1 VDRAPRES
9 YGVVEFLIWPFLFA
23 TLLVGADWFAGRRGI
38 EVPDS
43 FSGTLLYAGL
53 ASWLLYR
60 ARRSPYEVDLPALT
74 MMPRRRSDW
83 QLLAIVLPLV
93 AAGAGALYLVT
104 LAISFVSPET
114 VAASL
119 GESEPGS
126 GALALRLLP
135 GELIEEVIGAI
146 AEEWLF
152 RGVLLHLWARRFGVR
167 FAVLATSLLFA
178 ALHADVLGS
187 FIFGIVMAA
196 LYVRT
201 GTLLVPI
208 AAHLA
213 FNVFISLGSVALG
226 DGGAVTLGEFRE
238 DWWMAVVGFF
248 GAVAA
253 IVAVVRRIA
262 PWPWRLPELPSGEP
276 TRRSSPPGS

>member
-1 VDRAPRES
+1 MDRAPRES
-9 YGVVEFLIWPFLFA
+9 YGVVEFLIWPFLLA
-23 TLLVGADWFAGRRGI
+23 TLLVAADWFAGRRGI
-38 EVPDS
+38 DVPDS

-53 ASWLLYR
+53 AAWLLYR
-60 ARRSPYEVDLPALT
+60 ARRSPYDVDLPALSAL
-74 MMPRRRSDW
+74 PRRRSDW
-83 QLLAIVLPLV
+83 RLLAIVLPLV

-119 GESEPGS
+119 AESEPGS

-135 GELIEEVIGAI
+135 AELIEETIGAI

-167 FAVLATSLLFA
+167 FAVLATSVLFA

-201 GTLLVPI
+201 RTLLVPI
-208 AAHLA
+208 TAHLA
-213 FNVFISLGSVALG
+213 FNVFISLSGIVLG

-238 DWWMAVVGFF
+238 DWWMAVAGFL
-248 GAVAA
+248 GGLAV
-253 IVAVVRRIA
+253 IVAVVKRVA
-262 PWPWRLPELPSGEP
+262 PWPWRLPEVAEARGHA
-276 TRRSSPPGS
+276 

>member
-1 VDRAPRES
+1 MDRAPRES
-9 YGVVEFLIWPFLFA
+9 YGVVEFLIWPFLLA
-23 TLLVGADWFAGRRGI
+23 TLLVAADWFAGRRGI
-38 EVPDS
+38 DVPDS

-60 ARRSPYEVDLPALT
+60 ARRSPYDVDLPTLSAL
-74 MMPRRRSDW
+74 PRRRSDW
-83 QLLAIVLPLV
+83 GLLAIVLPLV

-119 GESEPGS
+119 AQSEPGS

-135 GELIEEVIGAI
+135 GGLIEEAIGAI

-167 FAVLATSLLFA
+167 FAVLATSILFA

-201 GTLLVPI
+201 RTLLVPI
-208 AAHLA
+208 TAHLT
-213 FNVFISLGSVALG
+213 FNVFISLSGIVLG

-238 DWWMAVVGFF
+238 DWWMAVSGFL
-248 GAVAA
+248 GGLAVI
-253 IVAVVRRIA
+253 IVVVKRVA
-262 PWPWRLPELPSGEP
+262 PWPWRLPEGLV
-276 TRRSSPPGS
+276 RRGVP